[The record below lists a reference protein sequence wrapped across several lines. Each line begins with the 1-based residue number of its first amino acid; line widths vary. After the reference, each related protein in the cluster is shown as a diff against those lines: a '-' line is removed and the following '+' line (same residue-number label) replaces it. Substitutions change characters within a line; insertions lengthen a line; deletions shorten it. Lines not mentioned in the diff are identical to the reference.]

1 MVVEAAN
8 ESIVRERRLG
18 VVRSN
23 SEGKGKE
30 EEEEEWIELFK
41 LLESY

>member
-30 EEEEEWIELFK
+30 EEEWIELFK